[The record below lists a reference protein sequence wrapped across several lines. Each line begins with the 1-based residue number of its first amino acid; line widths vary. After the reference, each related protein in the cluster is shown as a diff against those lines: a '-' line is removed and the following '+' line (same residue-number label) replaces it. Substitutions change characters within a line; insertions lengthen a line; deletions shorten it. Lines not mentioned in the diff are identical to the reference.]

1 MWLYKDKAH
10 GFGGQGLILS
20 SLLNDGDV
28 LENVDPLIDYF
39 CQGNSAPLH
48 PLTLDSELEYGFI
61 ILVET

>member
-20 SLLNDGDV
+20 LLNDDDV
-28 LENVDPLIDYF
+28 LENVDRLIDYF
-39 CQGNSAPLH
+39 CQGNSAPLR
-48 PLTLDSELEYGFI
+48 PLTLDSGLEYGFI